1 MRFFLFFIYMF
12 RSIIILAYIFHSASF
27 FRPFVRKCITLEAI
41 KIMDH
46 DMENKTIYDKFE
58 YYSLIG
64 DRKKQMEYF
73 RKIGLLNNHSKIKD

>member
-1 MRFFLFFIYMF
+1 
-12 RSIIILAYIFHSASF
+12 
-27 FRPFVRKCITLEAI
+27 
-41 KIMDH
+41 
-46 DMENKTIYDKFE
+46 MENKTIYDKFE